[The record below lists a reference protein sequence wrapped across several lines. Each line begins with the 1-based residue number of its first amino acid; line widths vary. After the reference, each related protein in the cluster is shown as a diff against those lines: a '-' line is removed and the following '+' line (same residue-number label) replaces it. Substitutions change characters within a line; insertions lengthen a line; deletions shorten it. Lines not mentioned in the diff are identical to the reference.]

1 MLVRVKQFFGDR
13 RGAIAPMTALGLIA
27 LLGMG
32 ALALDM
38 GRLFNLH
45 TELQSAVDAAAL
57 SGATQLDGNGGAM
70 DRARAAAK
78 GVFVS
83 NYQRFSTDDAGMTVT
98 IVDGDIVF
106 LQELVTRTVATSDA
120 NAQFI
125 QIDVTPRSIVFFFA
139 GIVGASS
146 FANVSAHAVAGL
158 GSALCKVPPLMI
170 CNPVEP
176 AAFVIANY
184 TGSGM
189 YLKSSGAGSPW
200 APGTFGLLAL
210 DGTNLSTNDLRDA
223 MGRVNPQAACFGE
236 VVSTN
241 PGQSSAVRQGF
252 NVRFDMYD
260 GPQASS
266 LQTNPQYQ
274 PARNT
279 VKGRTRVGTQ
289 CGTGGQGW
297 QEPANQYE
305 GPYDAD
311 VPVADAMSMPRDNCA
326 YVAPGGDGT
335 CTPDTG
341 VRIVATADGGGVSDA
356 SLQHYFSVNHGT
368 TDWRAA
374 MGMAAPVAPAM
385 PRRFDVYDWEKANMN
400 LDGDPNTPSNFQGL
414 EGGDPE
420 CYTGG
425 DLTAQPDRRTISTVI
440 INCVAEGVKGF
451 TPDVTVVGT
460 MDLFTL
466 EPMSEQG
473 NSNLLYV
480 EVMGPTGPGTVVG
493 EETARTFVQL
503 YE

>member
-1 MLVRVKQFFGDR
+1 MLVRVRQFLGDR

-98 IVDGDIVF
+98 IVDADIVF

-139 GIVGASS
+139 SIVGASS

-176 AAFVIANY
+176 DVFDIDKY
-184 TGSGM
+184 IGSGM
-189 YLKSSGAGSPW
+189 FLKSSGNGAQW

-223 MGRVNPQAACFGE
+223 MGRVNPEAECFGE

-241 PGQSSAVRQGF
+241 PGQSTAIRQGF
-252 NVRFDMYD
+252 NMRFDMYD

-266 LQTNPQYQ
+266 LQTDWQYQ

-279 VKGRTRVGTQ
+279 VKGRIRTGTQ

-297 QEPANQYE
+297 QEPANKYD
-305 GPYDAD
+305 GPEDAD
-311 VPVADAMSMPRDNCA
+311 DPVADAMSLPRDDCA
-326 YVAPGGDGT
+326 YPVPGG
-335 CTPDTG
+335 CTVDSG
-341 VRIVATADGGGVSDA
+341 VRIVEAGKGGGVSTEA
-356 SLQHYFSVNHGT
+356 LQHYFDVNHGAIAWS
-368 TDWRAA
+368 DVF
-374 MGMAAPVAPAM
+374 VADIPT
-385 PRRFDVYDWEKANMN
+385 RFDVYEWEKANMN
-400 LDGDPNTPSNFQGL
+400 LDGNPATPSNFLGP

-420 CYTGG
+420 CGTLP
-425 DLTAQPDRRTISTVI
+425 DPPAKPDRRTISTVI
-440 INCVAEGVKGF
+440 INCLAEGVNGF

-460 MDLFTL
+460 MDLFVL

-480 EVMGPTGPGTVVG
+480 EVIGPTGNATVVG
-493 EETARTFVQL
+493 KETAKTFVQL

>member
-1 MLVRVKQFFGDR
+1 
-13 RGAIAPMTALGLIA
+13 MTALGLIA

-83 NYQRFSTDDAGMTVT
+83 NYQRFSTDDAGNTVT
-98 IVDGDIVF
+98 IVDADIVF

-170 CNPVEP
+170 CNPDEP
-176 AAFVIANY
+176 TSLTFPIENY
-184 TGSGM
+184 IGSGM
-189 YLKSSGAGSPW
+189 YLKSSGNGAQW

-223 MGRVNPQAACFGE
+223 MGRVNPRAECFGE

-241 PGQSSAVRQGF
+241 PGQSTAIRQGF
-252 NVRFDMYD
+252 NMRFDMYD

-266 LQTNPQYQ
+266 LQEDTQYR

-279 VKGRTRVGTQ
+279 IKGRIRAGTQ

-297 QEPANQYE
+297 NEPANKYD
-305 GPYDAD
+305 GPEDAD
-311 VPVADAMSMPRDNCA
+311 VPVADAMSLPRDDCA
-326 YVAPGGDGT
+326 YPVPGG
-335 CTPDTG
+335 CTVDSG
-341 VRIVATADGGGVSDA
+341 VRILPTGGGGGVSTEA
-356 SLQHYFSVNHGT
+356 LQHYFDVNHGAIAWSHA
-368 TDWRAA
+368 DA
-374 MGMAAPVAPAM
+374 MGVADVPT
-385 PRRFDVYDWEKANMN
+385 RFEVYEWEKASMN
-400 LDGDPNTPSNFQGL
+400 LDGNPATPSNFLGL
-414 EGGDPE
+414 ESGEPE
-420 CYTGG
+420 CGTGAELEP
-425 DLTAQPDRRTISTVI
+425 DLDRRTISTVI
-440 INCVAEGVKGF
+440 INCLAEGVNGF
-451 TPDVTVVGT
+451 TPDVAVVGT
-460 MDLFTL
+460 MDLFVI

-480 EVMGPTGPGTVVG
+480 EVIGPTGNATVVG
-493 EETARTFVQL
+493 KETAKTFVQL